1 MDPRYDSRQAENPE
15 WARIAAVF
23 LAQPA
28 RPTATETEAFV
39 AKFMDRIR
47 PEQSPVPE
55 AVAPWPWALW
65 RWATPAMGFALA
77 TSLALLLQPGSE
89 PGDPAELLLTGGEA
103 GSQVQEASQ
112 LREPTTD
119 DMLALAMEKL

>member
-1 MDPRYDSRQAENPE
+1 MDRQDDEQGAKNQE
-15 WARIAAVF
+15 WARIASVF

-28 RPTATETEAFV
+28 RPSTAETEAFV

-47 PEQSPVPE
+47 PEQAPVPE
-55 AVAPWPWALW
+55 AVSPWPWALW
-65 RWATPAMGFALA
+65 RWAAPAVGFALA
-77 TSLALLLQPGSE
+77 TSLALLLQPGAE
-89 PGDPAELLLTGGEA
+89 AGDPAELLLTGGEA
-103 GSQVQEASQ
+103 GIQVQEASQ

>member
-1 MDPRYDSRQAENPE
+1 MDRKYDSRQAEDQE

-28 RPTATETEAFV
+28 RPTTAETEAFV
-39 AKFMDRIR
+39 AKFMGRIR
-47 PEQSPVPE
+47 PEQAPVPE
-55 AVAPWPWALW
+55 AVSPWPWALW
-65 RWATPAMGFALA
+65 RWASPAMGFALA
-77 TSLALLLQPGSE
+77 ASLALLLQPGAE
-89 PGDPAELLLTGGEA
+89 AGDPAELLLTGGEA
-103 GSQVQEASQ
+103 ASPIQAASQ